1 MKDWRAGMVETLFFW
16 ISEIFP
22 AGLVYAFL
30 GHFELLELRSGKNLR
45 S

>member
-16 ISEIFP
+16 ISENLP

-30 GHFELLELRSGKNLR
+30 RHFELRELRNGKYLR
-45 S
+45 L